1 MTSVLSPEAT
11 IPPALATALA
21 DWRRTV
27 EAELKG
33 VPLEKK
39 LVTRTPEG
47 VSLAPLYTRA
57 DSDGLAHLG
66 TTPGQAPYLRGFRP
80 GTGWTCAQETAFSS
94 PEACNEALLEDLRH
108 GLDAVVLRPDEATR
122 GSFDPDTSG
131 PGRTGRDGI
140 SLTDRTDAGVALAG
154 VALDCVPLWVEAGGE
169 ARPLAAVVIAAAEA
183 LGVPPDRL
191 SGGITADPLATWV
204 RTGRLRLPL
213 ADAWAGAADWTRWAV
228 RHAPGL
234 RTLGVD
240 ATVWADAG
248 GNAVQELGFSLAA
261 AVEGMR
267 AMEREGLPVSVTAA
281 HVRFCFGAGPQFFTE
296 VAKFRAFRLLWSRV
310 LSAYGRVELA
320 SKAHVEARTG
330 RWQTSVLDP
339 HVNLLRATT
348 AACSAVIGGCDALH
362 IRPFDELAG
371 EPSVVARRLARNVHA
386 VLSEEFMF
394 SATADPAGGSW
405 YVEWL
410 TDQLARKA
418 WAVFQGIER
427 QGGMAEALRAGSPQA
442 QVKEVAEAKDA
453 AIAHRRSGLVGVNLF
468 PNLRETVREKAGD
481 NATFATARAREVA
494 ARRPASP
501 GLLASFDAALAAARA
516 GATVEQLATGLSRSA
531 VPGETIEALAPTRA
545 AEGFEAL
552 RAATERYRERTGRR
566 PTVCLAKM
574 GPPAQHKARAEF
586 SAGFFAVGGFE
597 VIPIEGF
604 PHALAAAVAAVATE
618 APVLVLCSTDE
629 TYPEIVPVFANAV
642 KKQRP
647 DAVIVLAG
655 LPADPAVV
663 ATYRVA
669 GVDEFI
675 HLRADTHAVVSAL
688 MRKIGVLS

>member
-1 MTSVLSPEAT
+1 MTSVLNPEAA

-57 DSDGLAHLG
+57 DNDGLANLG
-66 TTPGQAPYLRGFRP
+66 TTPGQAPYVRGFRP
-80 GTGWTCAQETAFSS
+80 GTGWTCAQETTSGS

-108 GLDAVVLRPDEATR
+108 GLGAVVLRPDEAAR
-122 GSFDPDTSG
+122 SSLDPDAG
-131 PGRTGRDGI
+131 NPEKTGRDGV
-140 SLTDRTDAGVALAG
+140 SLADRIDVGAALAG
-154 VALDCVPLWVEAGGE
+154 VALDCVPLWVEAGEE
-169 ARPLAAVVIAAAEA
+169 ARPLAAIVIAAAEA
-183 LGVPPDRL
+183 MGVSPDRL

-204 RTGRLRLPL
+204 RTGWLRLPL
-213 ADAWAGAADWTRWAV
+213 AEAWAGAADWTRWAV

-267 AMEREGLPVSVTAA
+267 ALELEGLPVSVTAA
-281 HVRFCFGAGPQFFTE
+281 QLRFCFGVGPQFFPE

-310 LSAYGRVELA
+310 MSAYGRVELA
-320 SKAHVEARTG
+320 SKARVEARTG

-339 HVNLLRATT
+339 HVNLLRGTT
-348 AACSAVIGGCDALH
+348 AACSAVLGGCDALH

-371 EPSVVARRLARNVHA
+371 EPSMVARRLARNVHA

-418 WAVFQGIER
+418 WAVFQDIER
-427 QGGMAEALRAGSPQA
+427 RGGMAEALRSGRPQA
-442 QVKEVAEAKDA
+442 AVREVAAEKGA
-453 AIAHRRSGLVGVNLF
+453 AIAQRRSGMVGVNLF
-468 PNLRETVREKAGD
+468 PNLRETVRQKEGD
-481 NATFATARAREVA
+481 NATFAAARGREIA

-516 GATVEQLATGLSRSA
+516 GATVAQLAAGLSRSA
-531 VPGETIEALAPTRA
+531 VPGETIDALTPTRA

-552 RAATERYRERTGRR
+552 RAATDRYRERTGRR
-566 PTVCLAKM
+566 PTVCLVKM
-574 GPPAQHKARAEF
+574 GPPSQHKARAEF

-604 PHALAAAVAAVATE
+604 PHALAGAVAAVASE

-629 TYPEIVPVFANAV
+629 TYPEIVPAFAHAV
-642 KKQRP
+642 KERRP

-663 ATYRVA
+663 ATYRAA
-669 GVDEFI
+669 GVGEFI
-675 HLRADTHAVVSAL
+675 HLRADTHAVLSAL
-688 MRKIGVLS
+688 LRKIGVLS